1 MVTISKINQ
10 ERVEKDGT
18 EYILVEISA
27 LSTDTK
33 PTEFN
38 GQKVA
43 PNLSKIA
50 SEGMYFSNFYSQVS
64 VGTSSDSEL
73 TFNTSLILT
82 ISCCG

>member
-38 GQKVA
+38 GQKVDNGSVCIEVDTQNISFY
-43 PNLSKIA
+43 NLEDEKW
-50 SEGMYFSNFYSQVS
+50 E
-64 VGTSSDSEL
+64 DE
-73 TFNTSLILT
+73 
-82 ISCCG
+82 